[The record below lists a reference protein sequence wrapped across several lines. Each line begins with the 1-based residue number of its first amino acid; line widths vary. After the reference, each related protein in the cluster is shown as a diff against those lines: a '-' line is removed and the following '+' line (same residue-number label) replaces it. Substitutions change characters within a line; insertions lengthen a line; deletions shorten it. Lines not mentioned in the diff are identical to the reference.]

1 MHMICTILLAT
12 FVTPLVKTAS
22 QLVLH
27 GNVFFSFFIFCSAM
41 LCKRGLC
48 RCKMSVCSSVY
59 LGCPSDTGIGSK
71 RLNVSPTNFHPA

>member
-27 GNVFFSFFIFCSAM
+27 GNVFFFILYFLQRDAM
-41 LCKRGLC
+41 QARTMPLQDVRLFVRLSG
-48 RCKMSVCSSVY
+48 MSVRHRYWV
-59 LGCPSDTGIGSK
+59 
-71 RLNVSPTNFHPA
+71 